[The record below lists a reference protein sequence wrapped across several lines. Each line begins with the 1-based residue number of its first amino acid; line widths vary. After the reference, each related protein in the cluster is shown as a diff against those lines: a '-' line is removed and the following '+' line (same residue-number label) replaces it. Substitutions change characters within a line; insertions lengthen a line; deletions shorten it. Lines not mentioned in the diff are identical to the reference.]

1 MPNCSKNRWCILTP
15 PEGTDA
21 QAVKRLASF
30 WSLLGANVEIMTPEH
45 HDLVLAVTSHLPHLI
60 AYTIVGTADEL
71 ETVTR
76 SEVLKFSAGGF
87 RDFTRIAAS
96 DPVMWR
102 DIFLANKDAVLEMLG
117 RFNEDVAALTKA
129 IRRGDGDALVR
140 AVHPHPRHPPRHH
153 RSGPGH
159 AGRRFRPPPRPRRLD
174 VPFRFHPLI
183 NQLEDFIFTRL
194 QGQPCT
200 ASGHSRTIGPAVMD
214 PSPRVKTSAKVKSKN
229 PSPQHLSKRR
239 AVTVRKEVPFASLAQ
254 ALTALRPDD
263 AQARLFGELNR
274 CLDVAL
280 NNMGRG
286 LSMFDAEARLIVC
299 NKLYRE
305 IYSLPKALTRPGTP
319 LAAILRYHVKNETG
333 RDDPQERERQ
343 RKWIKT
349 HVAELALGKSFSH
362 TQSLKNGRIVL
373 VSNQPLAGG
382 GWVDIQEDITERR
395 QAENKIDWLARHDT
409 LTEVANRH
417 QFNEQLEKWSAALQD
432 GHAFALHWIDLDH
445 FKEVNDTL
453 GHPAGDAL
461 LKSVAN
467 RVRKVL
473 RGTDLVGRLGG
484 DEFAILQAGATD
496 QSQATKLVERLQRT
510 LAEPHRVL
518 GHQVT
523 IGASIGIALAPKD
536 GCDPE
541 VLMKKADLAL
551 YDAKTSGRST
561 YAFCP

>member
-1 MPNCSKNRWCILTP
+1 MQSWN
-15 PEGTDA
+15 
-21 QAVKRLASF
+21 
-30 WSLLGANVEIMTPEH
+30 
-45 HDLVLAVTSHLPHLI
+45 
-60 AYTIVGTADEL
+60 
-71 ETVTR
+71 
-76 SEVLKFSAGGF
+76 
-87 RDFTRIAAS
+87 
-96 DPVMWR
+96 
-102 DIFLANKDAVLEMLG
+102 
-117 RFNEDVAALTKA
+117 
-129 IRRGDGDALVR
+129 
-140 AVHPHPRHPPRHH
+140 RHH
-153 RSGPGH
+153 V
-159 AGRRFRPPPRPRRLD
+159 L
-174 VPFRFHPLI
+174 
-183 NQLEDFIFTRL
+183 
-194 QGQPCT
+194 
-200 ASGHSRTIGPAVMD
+200 
-214 PSPRVKTSAKVKSKN
+214 KTSAKSKSKS
-229 PSPQHLSKRR
+229 PSPHNLSKLGGVGGG
-239 AVTVRKEVPFASLAQ
+239 AGIPFASLAQ
-254 ALTALRPDD
+254 ALTTLRPED
-263 AQARLFGELNR
+263 AQVRLFGELNR

-333 RDDPQERERQ
+333 RDDPQELERQ
-343 RKWIKT
+343 RKWITT

-395 QAENKIDWLARHDT
+395 QAEKKIDWLARHDT
-409 LTEVANRH
+409 LTEIANRH

-467 RVRKVL
+467 RIRKVL
-473 RGTDLVGRLGG
+473 RGTDIVARLGG

-496 QSQATKLVERLQRT
+496 QSQAMKLVERLQRT

-518 GHQVT
+518 GNQVT
-523 IGASIGIALAPKD
+523 MGASIGIVLAPKD
-536 GCDPE
+536 GCDAE

-551 YDAKTSGRST
+551 YNAKNSGRST

>member
-1 MPNCSKNRWCILTP
+1 
-15 PEGTDA
+15 
-21 QAVKRLASF
+21 
-30 WSLLGANVEIMTPEH
+30 
-45 HDLVLAVTSHLPHLI
+45 
-60 AYTIVGTADEL
+60 
-71 ETVTR
+71 
-76 SEVLKFSAGGF
+76 
-87 RDFTRIAAS
+87 
-96 DPVMWR
+96 
-102 DIFLANKDAVLEMLG
+102 
-117 RFNEDVAALTKA
+117 
-129 IRRGDGDALVR
+129 
-140 AVHPHPRHPPRHH
+140 
-153 RSGPGH
+153 
-159 AGRRFRPPPRPRRLD
+159 
-174 VPFRFHPLI
+174 
-183 NQLEDFIFTRL
+183 
-194 QGQPCT
+194 
-200 ASGHSRTIGPAVMD
+200 MD

-229 PSPQHLSKRR
+229 PSPHHLSKRR
-239 AVTVRKEVPFASLAQ
+239 AVTVRQEVPFASLAQ

-299 NKLYRE
+299 NKLYRK
-305 IYSLPKALTRPGTP
+305 IYSLPEALTRPGTP
-319 LAAILRYHVKNETG
+319 LAAILRHHVRNETG
-333 RDDPQERERQ
+333 RDDPQELERQ
-343 RKWIKT
+343 RKWIET

-362 TQSLKNGRIVL
+362 TQSLKNGRVIL
-373 VSNQPLAGG
+373 VSNQPLADG
-382 GWVDIQEDITERR
+382 GWVDIQEDITEKR
-395 QAENKIDWLARHDT
+395 QAEKKIDWLAHHDT
-409 LTEVANRH
+409 LTKIANRH
-417 QFNEQLEKWSAALQD
+417 QFNEQLEKWCAALQD

-453 GHPAGDAL
+453 GHPSGDAL

-467 RVRKVL
+467 RFRKVL
-473 RGTDLVGRLGG
+473 RDSDLVGRLGG

-523 IGASIGIALAPKD
+523 MGASIGIALAPKD

>member
-1 MPNCSKNRWCILTP
+1 
-15 PEGTDA
+15 
-21 QAVKRLASF
+21 
-30 WSLLGANVEIMTPEH
+30 
-45 HDLVLAVTSHLPHLI
+45 
-60 AYTIVGTADEL
+60 
-71 ETVTR
+71 
-76 SEVLKFSAGGF
+76 
-87 RDFTRIAAS
+87 
-96 DPVMWR
+96 
-102 DIFLANKDAVLEMLG
+102 
-117 RFNEDVAALTKA
+117 
-129 IRRGDGDALVR
+129 
-140 AVHPHPRHPPRHH
+140 
-153 RSGPGH
+153 
-159 AGRRFRPPPRPRRLD
+159 
-174 VPFRFHPLI
+174 
-183 NQLEDFIFTRL
+183 
-194 QGQPCT
+194 
-200 ASGHSRTIGPAVMD
+200 MD

-229 PSPQHLSKRR
+229 PSPHHLSKRR
-239 AVTVRKEVPFASLAQ
+239 AVTVRQEVPFAALAQ

-362 TQSLKNGRIVL
+362 TQSLEDGRIVL

-496 QSQATKLVERLQRT
+496 QSQATKLVERLQRM